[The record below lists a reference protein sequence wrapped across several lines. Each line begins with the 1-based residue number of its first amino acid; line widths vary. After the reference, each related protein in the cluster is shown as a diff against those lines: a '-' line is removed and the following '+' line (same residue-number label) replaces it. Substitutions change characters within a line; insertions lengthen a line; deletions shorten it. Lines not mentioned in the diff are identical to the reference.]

1 MGDAIIKCNLLT
13 TLEKGVWP
21 LSRHRGL
28 IVLLLDAVVFATC
41 NFLLFLPYLRGGN
54 IKLLNLVLH
63 MGLLSACVFV
73 FQLLLHTYET
83 LWRYAESLEYLQLF
97 KGLSFGFLLYAA
109 INLLA
114 GMSYVWISGALTG
127 TSIALLIM
135 LAYRFTYRVYRRR
148 VVGTQGHPT
157 TRTPTAIIG
166 AGAAAAAL
174 LSDLDEQ
181 TQGRYRPYCLVDDDP
196 AKQHKRIHGVP
207 VYGPIDDVAEILRD
221 TPVTDIILAIRVL
234 TPERRKKILELCSET
249 HCRIHMLGEPL
260 TAVPKRSGSY
270 LPAVREV
277 EIDDL
282 LGRSPV
288 RLDNPHIAEFLHGKT
303 VLVTG
308 GGGSIGS
315 ELCRQIAGYRPARLV
330 LLDIAENT
338 TYELQND
345 LLHRYGHDFP
355 LSIEIAS
362 VRDRERLDQIFEKY
376 RPQVVFHAAAHKH
389 VPLMEAC
396 PCEAVKNNVLGT
408 YNTASAASRCGAEK
422 FVLISTDK
430 AVNPTNV
437 MGATK
442 YLCEQVLQGLRHGSK
457 TEFAAVRFGN
467 VLGSSGS
474 VIPLFKKQIAY
485 GGPVTI
491 TDRRI
496 VRYFMTIAEAVQLVL
511 EAGSFARSGE
521 VFVLDMGQ
529 PVYIRELAEKMI
541 CLSGLTP
548 GVDIEIQ
555 EIGLRPGEKLYE
567 ELLISDKNLHRTE
580 NAKIF
585 VEQRPEVG
593 RNSMKEKLDR
603 LRAAAESNDAERM
616 VALLHEICPTF
627 RTPEEVNREAEAAM
641 QGAGV

>member
-1 MGDAIIKCNLLT
+1 MKHQMLKGWQRKLLMYLMDMCLILAAYFLAMLQRLDFNIEALRFMYLDLWVQNLPWMLALFTISFWLGGLYDVIWKYAGVRDMVRLTVLTAVPTVLIAVIDYVTHHGYAVLHRSALLVGGILIICFV
-13 TLEKGVWP
+13 GGARFV
-21 LSRHRGL
+21 SRL
-28 IVLLLDAVVFATC
+28 A
-41 NFLLFLPYLRGGN
+41 LLFRQAN
-54 IKLLNLVLH
+54 EN
-63 MGLLSACVFV
+63 
-73 FQLLLHTYET
+73 
-83 LWRYAESLEYLQLF
+83 
-97 KGLSFGFLLYAA
+97 
-109 INLLA
+109 
-114 GMSYVWISGALTG
+114 
-127 TSIALLIM
+127 
-135 LAYRFTYRVYRRR
+135 
-148 VVGTQGHPT
+148 TQNNSSPLM
-157 TRTPTAIIG
+157 IVG
-166 AGAAAAAL
+166 AGSAASWAVNLCKAK
-174 LSDLDEQ
+174 
-181 TQGRYRPYCLVDDDP
+181 TNFGNPVIMVDDDP
-196 AKQHKRIHGVP
+196 NKKNMRVQGVP
-207 VYGPIDDVAEILRD
+207 VRGTLDDIPELARRYHIREI
-221 TPVTDIILAIRVL
+221 VIAIPSL
-234 TPERRKKILELCSET
+234 KGERLNQVVDLCHST
-249 HCRIHMLGEPL
+249 HCRVRMLSDPQAMEEKGEQ
-260 TAVPKRSGSY
+260 TAFRELNISDFLSRDEIQLDTAQISGY
-270 LPAVREV
+270 LEDKV
-277 EIDDL
+277 
-282 LGRSPV
+282 
-288 RLDNPHIAEFLHGKT
+288 